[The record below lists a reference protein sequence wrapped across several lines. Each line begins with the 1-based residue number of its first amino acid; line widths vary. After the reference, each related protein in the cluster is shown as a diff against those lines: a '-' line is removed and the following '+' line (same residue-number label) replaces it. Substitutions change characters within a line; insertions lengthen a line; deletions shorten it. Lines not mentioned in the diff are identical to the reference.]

1 MKDKEEPEDGRF
13 SRRGFLKGTSLGVA
27 AGTMLGSARAEIREQ
42 AGLPQARML
51 KAAAEHKI
59 AFTLNGNRTVAS
71 VRTGHTLLETLRD
84 QLDMTGT
91 KLVCDHGTCGACTV
105 LLDGQPVN
113 SCLTLTCD
121 AEGRSVETVEGLEKD
136 GKLSPIQEA
145 FAKEDAL
152 QCGFCTPGMIMSCT
166 ALLRSNK
173 KPTLEQT
180 QQALCGN
187 LCRCGTYINIFRAV
201 ERASKAGGK

>member
-1 MKDKEEPEDGRF
+1 MKDKEGPKNGRF
-13 SRRGFLKGTSLGVA
+13 SPRGFLKGTSLGVA

-42 AGLPQARML
+42 AGLPEARLL

-59 AFTLNGNRTVAS
+59 AFSLNGSKTAAT

-84 QLDMTGT
+84 QLEMTGT

-105 LLDGQPVN
+105 LLDGKPVN
-113 SCLTLTCD
+113 SCLTLACD
-121 AEGRSVETVEGLEKD
+121 AAGRSVETVEGLEKN
-136 GKLSPIQEA
+136 GKLSPVQEA

-166 ALLRSNK
+166 ALLRGNK
-173 KPTLEQT
+173 SPSLEET

-187 LCRCGTYINIFRAV
+187 ICRCGTYINIFRAV
-201 ERASKAGGK
+201 ESAAKAGGK

>member
-1 MKDKEEPEDGRF
+1 MKDKEKPTDGKF

-42 AGLPQARML
+42 AGLPQARLL
-51 KAAAEHKI
+51 KAAAEHKVT
-59 AFTLNGNRTVAS
+59 FSLNGAKTAAT

-84 QLDMTGT
+84 QLEMTGT

-105 LLDGQPVN
+105 LLDGEPVN
-113 SCLTLTCD
+113 SCLTLACD
-121 AEGRSVETVEGLEKD
+121 ADGRTVETVEGLAQD

-152 QCGFCTPGMIMSCT
+152 QCGFCTPGMVMSCT
-166 ALLRSNK
+166 ALLRANK
-173 KPTLEQT
+173 NPSREET

-187 LCRCGTYINIFRAV
+187 ICRCGTYINIFRAV
-201 ERASKAGGK
+201 DSAVKAGGK